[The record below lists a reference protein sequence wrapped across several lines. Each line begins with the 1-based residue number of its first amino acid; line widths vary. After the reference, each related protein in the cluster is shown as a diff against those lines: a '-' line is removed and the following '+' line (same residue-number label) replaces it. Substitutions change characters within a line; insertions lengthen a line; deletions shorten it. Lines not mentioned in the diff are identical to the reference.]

1 MSKKVAQIGIIA
13 AVYAVLTIFLAPIS
27 YGNIQFRMSEILT
40 LFAFFNPIF
49 IPGLTLGTFIA
60 NFLSPLGIIDIIFG
74 TVATFISVFMMSKMK
89 NLIVASLWPVVV
101 NGLIIGLELNYL
113 FQLPL
118 ALTVFQV
125 AFGEFVVVTLLGVF
139 LFKRFMIDKEW
150 FNNIVK

>member
-27 YGNIQFRMSEILT
+27 YGNIQFRFSEILT

-60 NFLSPLGIIDIIFG
+60 NLMSPLGIVDIIFG
-74 TVATFISVFMMSKMK
+74 TIATFISVFFMSKMK
-89 NLIVASLWPVVV
+89 NLLLASLWPVVI
-101 NGLIIGLELNYL
+101 NGIIIGLELYYL

-125 AFGEFVVVTLLGVF
+125 AFGEFVVVTIIGVP
-139 LFKRFMIDKEW
+139 LFKKYAMKKDW

>member
-74 TVATFISVFMMSKMK
+74 TLATFISVFMMSKMK

-101 NGLIIGLELNYL
+101 NGLIIGIELNYL

-139 LFKRFMIDKEW
+139 LFKRFMIDQEW

>member
-74 TVATFISVFMMSKMK
+74 TAATFISVFMMSKMK

-101 NGLIIGLELNYL
+101 NGLIIGIELNYL

-139 LFKRFMIDKEW
+139 LFKRFMIDQEW